1 MHLLMHILI
10 DKLRLYLGIHN
21 LLLGIQPVIAGKHV
35 ADRTAECIICHSMK
49 AEHLNAEHDG
59 RKRAIRYAA
68 EYRRH
73 AERSRK
79 RRGKPKQWPCHTAEV
94 APMKKEGTISPPLK
108 PAPKVSAVKRILSR
122 NASPSHPPEM
132 PVR

>member
-35 ADRTAECIICHSMK
+35 ADRTAECLICHSMN

-79 RRGKPKQWPCHTAEV
+79 RRGKPKQWPCHTAEGC
-94 APMKKEGTISPPLK
+94 PDEEGGHNFAALK
-108 PAPKVSAVKRILSR
+108 ACA
-122 NASPSHPPEM
+122 
-132 PVR
+132 

>member
-1 MHLLMHILI
+1 METTVSVCGFCRMQHKMQYKKMYKMLHKIILFIFIQCTLLMHILI

-79 RRGKPKQWPCHTAEV
+79 RRGKAQAMALPH
-94 APMKKEGTISPPLK
+94 
-108 PAPKVSAVKRILSR
+108 SR
-122 NASPSHPPEM
+122 RLP
-132 PVR
+132 R